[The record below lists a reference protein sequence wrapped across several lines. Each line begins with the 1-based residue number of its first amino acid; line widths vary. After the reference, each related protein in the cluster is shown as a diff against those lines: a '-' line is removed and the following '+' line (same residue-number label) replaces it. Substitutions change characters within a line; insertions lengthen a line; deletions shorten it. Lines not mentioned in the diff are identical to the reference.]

1 MNYVQLATKKIEE
14 LGLSINILGKNK
26 EEMPYSAAHCAS
38 ANEIW
43 INEEHIEDA
52 RKDFGYSNEE
62 VIDIVLSH
70 EIGHTQEL
78 DFNLKRKYVNSVM
91 DHYVYLGEIPGVTY
105 GRSLQILMNEIE
117 QVIEVVK
124 ESELFAWH
132 QGRKYVQKD
141 NIEKYEEFN
150 EKTLSMLMNFYN
162 KAQEIIIDLDY
173 KRFQKEER
181 KIGF

>member
-1 MNYVQLATKKIEE
+1 MDYVQLGKKKIEE
-14 LGLSINILGKNK
+14 LCLAINVVGKNK
-26 EEMPYSAAHCAS
+26 EEMPNTVAYCAS
-38 ANEIW
+38 ADEIW
-43 INEEHIEDA
+43 INEEHIKNVRNEY
-52 RKDFGYSNEE
+52 GYSHEE
-62 VIDIVLSH
+62 VIDIILSH

-78 DFNLKRKYVNSVM
+78 DFNLKREYVNSVM